1 MNTTLLNA
9 NRKTS
14 IAPSLVGVILIF
26 TAVLIIIYIVRSA
39 QNSYSST
46 NTVEDAAQHA
56 TSSFNTKV
64 SNSIKNA
71 SLPSYDAY
79 SQPKESV
86 EPAVISVF
94 DNQNMAKGVTLVEA
108 PIITV
113 APIIDLSW
121 ATQDWL
127 AIARAADGS
136 RWVYGDAWF
145 NCAYIEQ
152 ESLAYLADTTNPA
165 LHIWNKLA
173 PRMQNNL
180 MKACKL

>member
-46 NTVEDAAQHA
+46 NTVEDIAQRA
-56 TSSFNTKV
+56 GAQFSAEV
-64 SNSIKNA
+64 SNTIGRA
-71 SLPSYDAY
+71 PLPSYSASAY
-79 SQPKESV
+79 SQPRETTAPPSAAAKEDTIFEV
-86 EPAVISVF
+86 VV
-94 DNQNMAKGVTLVEA
+94 
-108 PIITV
+108 ITV

-121 ATQDWL
+121 ATQRWL
-127 AIARAADGS
+127 TIARAADGS

-152 ESLAYLADTTNPA
+152 ENLAYIADTSDPA
-165 LHIWNKLA
+165 LHIWNNLA
-173 PRMQNNL
+173 PRMQSNL
-180 MKACKL
+180 VKACKL